1 MNLSSNSNAFYNTA
15 AIADLDGNGRLEV
28 IGAGTNSNVPG
39 HAGQYVTVY
48 AWTFN
53 SSNAGQPV
61 DWPMFRRDAINS
73 GVYRSDVIFANGF
86 ESVP

>member
-1 MNLSSNSNAFYNTA
+1 LNLSSNSNSFYNSA
-15 AIADLDGNGRLEV
+15 AIADLDGNGKLEV

-39 HAGQYVTVY
+39 NAGSYVTVY

-53 SSNAGQPV
+53 GSNAAQPV

-73 GVYRSDVIFANGF
+73 GVYRSDLIFSNGF